1 MKAAPPDTEIPY
13 DGKEHQWARK
23 RETRLNGKIIST
35 LPNVLII
42 GFTIWVNQSIFG
54 YEAYKLMS
62 RTFSPYT
69 INLWGTFIITSVV
82 YWIGGLIFMAFDL
95 YEPLHKILKPC
106 KLQPD
111 KRISVADYK
120 KVCWIVLRNQVLVA
134 LPLSWAMATYRPL
147 STTAPL
153 PGAFETIYTYM
164 FCTLCME
171 AGFFYVHRLFHHPK
185 LYKHVHKLHH
195 RESLS
200 KDFKTRVAEDVLT
213 AMVGSYLRLAPSSTE
228 FTAPVA
234 LASTYCT
241 LPEHLFSNL
250 LPIVLGILILGAHWS
265 MMIMFFC
272 SLELGTLNTHSGY
285 NFVGGFN
292 SLYHDWHHY
301 AYTENFGPL
310 DYRAHTFWPRLS
322 DRLATVE
329 VMDELGVSLCL
340 SSTQTCTFGGIF
352 DKIYGTNTAFT
363 SWIEELTR
371 RESNDGAGSSSDDVV
386 SKARKELAR
395 KEDAGETFVPS
406 VY

>member
-13 DGKEHQWARK
+13 DGSESQYMLDLVSCLADSAICPVWQSPARNI
-23 RETRLNGKIIST
+23 NGHSRGRRVST
-35 LPNVLII
+35 ERSSAPCPTYSSSASRS
-42 GFTIWVNQSIFG
+42 GSCNQSTFG
-54 YEAYKLMS
+54 HEASKALNRS
-62 RTFSPYT
+62 FSPYT

-95 YEPLHKILKPC
+95 YEPLHNVLKPY

-111 KRISVADYK
+111 KRVSVADYK

-134 LPLSWAMATYRPL
+134 LPMTWAMATYRPL

-153 PGAFETIYTYM
+153 PGAFETIYTYI

-195 RESLS
+195 RESVGL
-200 KDFKTRVAEDVLT
+200 
-213 AMVGSYLRLAPSSTE
+213 MVQESVSHCGTE

-234 LASTYCT
+234 LSSTYCT

-250 LPIVLGILILGAHWS
+250 LPIVLGIMILGAHWS
-265 MMIMFFC
+265 LMIMFFC

-285 NFVGGFN
+285 NFVGGF
-292 SLYHDWHHY
+292 SALQHDWHHY
-301 AYTENFGPL
+301 AYTENFGP
-310 DYRAHTFWPRLS
+310 T
-322 DRLATVE
+322 
-329 VMDELGVSLCL
+329 
-340 SSTQTCTFGGIF
+340 GIL

-371 RESNDGAGSSSDDVV
+371 RESGQTGSSKGDVV
-386 SKARKELAR
+386 SQARKELAR
-395 KEDAGETFVPS
+395 KEDAGETFVSS
-406 VY
+406 VL

>member
-13 DGKEHQWARK
+13 DGKEHQWALK

-35 LPNVLII
+35 MPNVFII
-42 GFTIWVNQSIFG
+42 GLTIWVNQSTFG
-54 YEAYKLMS
+54 HEAYKALNRS
-62 RTFSPYT
+62 FSPYT

-95 YEPLHKILKPC
+95 YDPLHNVLKPY

-111 KRISVADYK
+111 KRVSVADYK
-120 KVCWIVLRNQVLVA
+120 KVCWIVLRNQMVVA
-134 LPLSWAMATYRPL
+134 LPMTWAMATYRRL

-153 PGAFETIYTYM
+153 PGAFETFYTYI

-195 RESLS
+195 RESIRS
-200 KDFKTRVAEDVLT
+200 MGQDSV
-213 AMVGSYLRLAPSSTE
+213 SYRGTE

-234 LASTYCT
+234 LSSTCCT

-250 LPIVLGILILGAHWS
+250 LPIVLGIMILGAHWS
-265 MMIMFFC
+265 LMIMFFC

-285 NFVGGFN
+285 NFVGGF
-292 SLYHDWHHY
+292 SALQHDWHHY
-301 AYTENFGPL
+301 AYTENFGPT
-310 DYRAHTFWPRLS
+310 AHTNAHGRVLVDIRGFAFPRS
-322 DRLATVE
+322 VP
-329 VMDELGVSLCL
+329 
-340 SSTQTCTFGGIF
+340 FPGIL
-352 DKIYGTNTAFT
+352 DKIYGTNKAFT

-371 RESNDGAGSSSDDVV
+371 RESGPTGSSEEDVI
-386 SKARKELAR
+386 SQARKELAR

-406 VY
+406 VL